1 MIRLFASCDF
11 RNIGI
16 SALRSQIR
24 ACGAAIVRPGEKM
37 MTTAAATPLQVKGGA
52 FLIEDRLP
60 NEIFTAEDLNE
71 EHLAIARTV
80 DQFWTSEVEPH
91 LDAIRQQTPGVALS
105 VLRKAAELGLAAI
118 PIPEKFGGMEMDL
131 PSVMIAGE
139 HLARDASYGSWH
151 SSHTGIGTLP
161 VLFFGN
167 EEQQRR
173 YLPKLAKVELLAAYA
188 LTEPLAGSDALAV
201 RTRADLSAD
210 GKYYVLNGQK
220 MWITNGGAADL
231 FTVFAKVGGE
241 KFTAFLVERSFPGVT
256 SGAEEHKMGIKGS
269 STTAVFFDNVRVP
282 VENLLGEIGRG
293 HIIAF
298 NILNIGRLKLGPGAV
313 GGAKNVLA
321 ICLKY
326 AKERKAFGSAIAE
339 FGAIQHKLAEMAIR
353 TFAVESMVWRVVGLI
368 ESQLAQSAHDH
379 DKDKHAD
386 SQTELKA
393 VEEYATECS
402 MIKVYASEM
411 LDYVVDEGVQ
421 IHGGYGYHQDYAV
434 ERAYRDSRINR
445 IFEGTNEIN
454 RLLITGMLLKRAAR
468 GQLALIPAVQAVLNE
483 TVKEATGAAGADEE
497 ARLVQGAKKIA
508 LSTIGI
514 AYHKYG
520 VELEKQQEIVM
531 NISDIVMEVFAMESS
546 LLRSRKLAA
555 SGQGTNAANMCAV
568 FLREAMDRVEVS
580 ARNVVGACSSGP
592 ALRENMATLRG
603 FANYDPLDGV
613 ALRRNI
619 AGRLLAAGRY
629 TV

>member
-1 MIRLFASCDF
+1 
-11 RNIGI
+11 
-16 SALRSQIR
+16 
-24 ACGAAIVRPGEKM
+24 
-37 MTTAAATPLQVKGGA
+37 MTTAPASPLQAKGGA
-52 FLIEDRLP
+52 FLVEDRSP
-60 NEIFTAEDLNE
+60 EEIFTPEDLTE
-71 EHLAIARTV
+71 EHLAIAHTV
-80 DQFWTSEVEPH
+80 DDFWANEVEPH
-91 LDAIRQQTPGVALS
+91 LDEIRQQKPGVALNI
-105 VLRKAAELGLAAI
+105 LRKSAELGLTAIAI
-118 PIPEKFGGMEMDL
+118 PEEYGGMEMDL

-139 HLARDASYGSWH
+139 HLAKDTSYASWYSA
-151 SSHTGIGTLP
+151 HTGIGTLP
-161 VLFFGN
+161 ILFFAN
-167 EEQQRR
+167 HEQKRK
-173 YLPKLAKVELLAAYA
+173 YLPRLAKLEMLAAYA

-201 RTRADLSAD
+201 RTRADLTPD

-241 KFTAFLVERSFPGVT
+241 KFTAFLVERNFPGVT

-269 STTAVFFDNVRVP
+269 STTAVYFDNVKVP
-282 VENLLGEIGRG
+282 VENVLGEIGRG

-353 TFAVESMVWRVVGLI
+353 MYAVESMVWRVVGLI
-368 ESQLAQSAHDH
+368 ESQLAQTSHPQAN
-379 DKDKHAD
+379 A
-386 SQTELKA
+386 QTELKA
-393 VEEYATECS
+393 VEEYAPECS

-468 GQLALIPAVQAVLNE
+468 GNLGLLSAAQEALSTTAP
-483 TVKEATGAAGADEE
+483 EAANSSAADEE
-497 ARLVQGAKKIA
+497 TRLVHNAKKIA
-508 LSTIGI
+508 LFTIGL
-514 AYHKYG
+514 AYERYAA
-520 VELEKQQEIVM
+520 ELEKQQEILM
-531 NISDIVMEVFAMESS
+531 NISDIIMEVFAMESS
-546 LLRSRKLAA
+546 LLRCRKLR
-555 SGQGTNAANMCAV
+555 STHNTTNAADMCAV
-568 FLREAMDRVEVS
+568 FLRQAMDRIEISSRAVIGTCS
-580 ARNVVGACSSGP
+580 NSTNLQHNVA
-592 ALRENMATLRG
+592 ALRSL
-603 FANYDPLDGV
+603 ANYDPLDAV
-613 ALRRNI
+613 TLRRSI
-619 AGRLLAAGRY
+619 AGRLLSAGCYR
-629 TV
+629 V

>member
-1 MIRLFASCDF
+1 
-11 RNIGI
+11 
-16 SALRSQIR
+16 
-24 ACGAAIVRPGEKM
+24 M

-52 FLIEDRLP
+52 FLIEDRSP
-60 NEIFTAEDLNE
+60 SEIFTAEDLNE

-80 DQFWTSEVEPH
+80 DQFWTNDVEPH
-91 LDAIRQQTPGVALS
+91 LEAIRQQTPGVALS

-167 EEQQRR
+167 EEQKRR

-210 GKYYVLNGQK
+210 GKYYILNGQK

-269 STTAVFFDNVRVP
+269 STTAVYFDNVRIP
-282 VENLLGEIGRG
+282 VENVLGEIGRG

-339 FGAIQHKLAEMAIR
+339 FGAIQHKVAEMAIR

-368 ESQLAQSAHDH
+368 ESQLAHSAHD
-379 DKDKHAD
+379 KHSD

-393 VEEYATECS
+393 VEEYAAECS

-454 RLLITGMLLKRAAR
+454 RLLIAGMLLKRAAR

-483 TVKEATGAAGADEE
+483 TVKETTGSASADEE
-497 ARLVQGAKKIA
+497 ARLVRSAKKIA
-508 LSTIGI
+508 LFMIGI
-514 AYHKYG
+514 AYQKYG
-520 VELEKQQEIVM
+520 AELEKQQETVM
-531 NISDIVMEVFAMESS
+531 NISDIVMEVFAMEST

-555 SGQGTNAANMCAV
+555 SGAGTNAADMCAV
-568 FLREAMDRVEVS
+568 FLREGLDRVEVS
-580 ARNVVGACSSGP
+580 ARNIIGACS
-592 ALRENMATLRG
+592 ADTTQRENMATLRS
-603 FANYDPLDGV
+603 FANYDPLNGV
-613 ALRRNI
+613 TLRRDI

>member
-1 MIRLFASCDF
+1 
-11 RNIGI
+11 
-16 SALRSQIR
+16 
-24 ACGAAIVRPGEKM
+24 M

-52 FLIEDRLP
+52 FLIEDRAP

-80 DQFWTSEVEPH
+80 DQFWTNEVEPH

-118 PIPEKFGGMEMDL
+118 PIPEEFGGMEMDL

-167 EEQQRR
+167 EEQKRK

-201 RTRADLSAD
+201 RTRADLSVD

-269 STTAVFFDNVRVP
+269 STTAVYFDNVPVP
-282 VENLLGEIGRG
+282 VENVLGEIGRG

-326 AKERKAFGSAIAE
+326 AKERKAFGSSIAE

-393 VEEYATECS
+393 VEEYAAECS

-468 GQLALIPAVQAVLNE
+468 GQLALISAVQAVLNE
-483 TVKEATGAAGADEE
+483 PVKETTGSAGADEE
-497 ARLVQGAKKIA
+497 ARLVSSAKKIA
-508 LSTIGI
+508 LSMIGI
-514 AYHKYG
+514 AYQKYRAA
-520 VELEKQQEIVM
+520 LEKQQEIVM

-555 SGQGTNAANMCAV
+555 SGAGTNAADMCAV

-580 ARNVVGACSSGP
+580 ARNVIGACSAGHG
-592 ALRENMATLRG
+592 LHDNMTTLRG
-603 FANYDPLDGV
+603 FANYDPLDAV
-613 ALRRNI
+613 AQRRNI
-619 AGRLLAAGRY
+619 AGRLLAAARY